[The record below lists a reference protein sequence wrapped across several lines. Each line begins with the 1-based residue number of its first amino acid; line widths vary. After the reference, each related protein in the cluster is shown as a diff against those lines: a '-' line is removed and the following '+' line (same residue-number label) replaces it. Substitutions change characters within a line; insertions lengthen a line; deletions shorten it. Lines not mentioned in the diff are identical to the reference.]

1 MLIFDQLKKNDPQ
14 LRVVALAILSGLGV
28 LSAGLWW
35 VQIVSSKDYQAHLEM
50 QSFRTVR
57 IPAVRGKILDRNGA
71 VLAENRATYDVSLYL
86 EELRKSFDEATDKRV
101 AQLRAYLKQQR
112 EAKEKELRR
121 TLNKDER
128 KQFIVTVAQR
138 AEIRRQARYQVA
150 SNVVFQIGQ
159 MLRLPEPLSLNQTN
173 FERHYQQSLVLP
185 FRVLTNINPA
195 QIALF
200 EEQTTSPMGV
210 DLEVQSTRFYP
221 QQTVSAHLLGQLQQ
235 SFDSAE
241 GEEAFFSYRL
251 PDYKGVLGIEAG
263 YDKDLRGVAGAKSVV
278 VNNIGYRQTE
288 TVWSPARA
296 GNNVTLTIDLGIQK
310 ATEQALRQFSPK
322 PMAAAV
328 VMDVWTG
335 DILALASIPGFNP
348 NYFVHGFPPGEY
360 QRIQDE
366 TLKPM
371 FNRATQGGY
380 MPGSIFKT
388 VVGLAALEAGL
399 DPEALYHV
407 EADPSKDPRRAGRGC
422 YFVTRNH
429 KVEDTAPTG
438 DYNFRRALKLS
449 SNAYFIHLG
458 LRYGIER
465 IFQYGQLLH
474 LGESAGLNTR
484 QESPGRFVTR
494 KQLGAGWSDGAT
506 ANVCIGQ
513 DPVYVTPVQM
523 AVLAAAI
530 ANGGKV
536 LTPRLVDIIEPL
548 DPIAPRITTSFP
560 KGVIRDNLGVSARS
574 LNILREAMLADVED
588 SDGTGRPAFIAGFRI
603 CGKTGTAQIKDVRGN
618 TTSHNVWFLSFA
630 PYDKPR
636 YAVVVMVEGG
646 SSGGGD
652 CAPIGKHIYN
662 AIIEREQAA
671 NKPVAVNR

>member
-86 EELRKSFDEATDKRV
+86 EELRKRFDDATDK
-101 AQLRAYLKQQR
+101 QLAAVRAYLKQQR
-112 EAKEKELRR
+112 ETKEKQLRR
-121 TLNKDER
+121 TLNKEER
-128 KQFIVTVAQR
+128 KQFLVSLTQK

-150 SNVVFQIGQ
+150 SNAVFQVGQ
-159 MLRLPEPLSLNQTN
+159 MLRLSEPLTLDQTN
-173 FERHYQQSLVLP
+173 FERHYQQSLALP
-185 FRVLTNINPA
+185 FRVLTNISPA

-200 EEQTTSPMGV
+200 EEQTTGPTGV

-221 QQTVSAHLLGQLQQ
+221 QQTVAAHLLGQVQQ
-235 SFDSAE
+235 NTDSAE

-251 PDYKGVLGIEAG
+251 PDYKGILGIEAG
-263 YDKDLRGVAGAKSVV
+263 YDKELRGVAGAKSVV

-288 TVWSPARA
+288 TIWTPARA
-296 GNNVTLTIDLGIQK
+296 GNNVTLTIDIGIQK

-328 VMDVWTG
+328 VLDVWTG

-366 TLKPM
+366 SLKPM

-380 MPGSIFKT
+380 APGSIFKT
-388 VVGLAALEAGL
+388 VVAMAALEHGL
-399 DPEALYHV
+399 DPDALYHV
-407 EADPSKDPRRAGRGC
+407 DPDPANPSKGC
-422 YFVTRNH
+422 YIISRNV
-429 KVEDTAPTG
+429 KPIADLASPGE
-438 DYNFRRALKLS
+438 YNFRRALKRS
-449 SNAYFIHLG
+449 SNSYFIQAG
-458 LRYGIER
+458 VRYGIEPIVR
-465 IFQYGQLLH
+465 LGHLLH
-474 LGESAGLNTR
+474 LGERTGLNTR
-484 QESPGRFVTR
+484 QEAAGTFVTLD
-494 KQLGAGWSDGAT
+494 QISSGWSIGAT

-513 DPVYVTPVQM
+513 NPVYVTPLQM
-523 AVLAAAI
+523 GVLAAAI

-536 LTPRLVDIIEPL
+536 LTPRLVDTIEPL
-548 DPIAPRITTSFP
+548 DPIAPRITSTFP
-560 KGVIRDNLGVSARS
+560 KGVVRDNLGISPRN

-588 SDGTGRPAFIAGFRI
+588 SDGTGRAAFIPGFRI
-603 CGKTGTAQIKDVRGN
+603 SGKTGTAQVKDLRGN

-630 PYDKPR
+630 PYEKPR
-636 YAVVVMVEGG
+636 YAVIVMVEGG

-652 CAPIGKHIYN
+652 CAPIGRHIYN

>member
-14 LRVVALAILSGLGV
+14 LRVLALAILAGLGV
-28 LSAGLWW
+28 LLAGLWW

-86 EELRKSFDEATDKRV
+86 EELRKYFDAETDKQVARV
-101 AQLRAYLKQQR
+101 RAVLKQQR
-112 EAKEKELRR
+112 EAKEKQLRR
-121 TLNKDER
+121 TLNKEER
-128 KQFIVTVAQR
+128 KQFIVSLAQK
-138 AEIRRQARYQVA
+138 AEIRKQARYDVA
-150 SNVVFQIGQ
+150 SNVVFQVGQ
-159 MLRLPEPLSLNQTN
+159 MLRLPEPPALNQTN
-173 FERHYQQSLVLP
+173 FERHYQQSLALP

-195 QIALF
+195 QIAMF
-200 EEQTTSPMGV
+200 EEQATSPMGV

-221 QQTVSAHLLGQLQQ
+221 QQTVAAHLLGQLQQ

-251 PDYKGVLGIEAG
+251 PDYKGILGIEYG
-263 YDKDLRGVAGAKSVV
+263 YDKELRGVAGAKSVV

-288 TVWSPARA
+288 TIWTPAMA

-380 MPGSIFKT
+380 APGSIFKT
-388 VVGLAALEAGL
+388 VVAMAALERGL

-407 EADPSKDPRRAGRGC
+407 DPDPANPGKGC
-422 YFVTRNH
+422 YVISRN
-429 KVEDTAPTG
+429 VRPIADLASPG
-438 DYNFRRALKLS
+438 DYNFRRALKRS
-449 SNAYFIHLG
+449 SNSYFIQVG
-458 LRYGIER
+458 VRYGIEPIVR
-465 IFQYGQLLH
+465 MGHLLH
-474 LGESAGLNTR
+474 LGERTGLNTQ
-484 QESPGRFVTR
+484 QEAAGTFV
-494 KQLGAGWSDGAT
+494 KLDQLSSGWSIGAT

-513 DPVYVTPVQM
+513 NPVYVTPLQM
-523 AVLAAAI
+523 AVLASAI

-536 LTPRLVDIIEPL
+536 LAPRIADAIEPL
-548 DPIAPRITTSFP
+548 DPVMPRITSAPP
-560 KGVIRDNLGVSARS
+560 KGVVRDNLGVSARS
-574 LNILREAMLADVED
+574 LTILREAMLADVED
-588 SDGTGRPAFIAGFRI
+588 SDGTGRAAFIPGFRI
-603 CGKTGTAQIKDVRGN
+603 CGKTGTAQVKDIRGN
-618 TTSHNVWFLSFA
+618 TTTHNVWFLSFA
-630 PYDKPR
+630 PYEKPR

-652 CAPIGKHIYN
+652 CAPIAKHIYT

-671 NKPVAVNR
+671 AKPVAVNR

>member
-14 LRVVALAILSGLGV
+14 LRVLAMAIIVGLGV
-28 LSAGLWW
+28 LLAGLWW

-86 EELRKSFDEATDKRV
+86 EELRKYFDAETDKQV
-101 AQLRAYLKQQR
+101 TKVRAVLKQQR
-112 EAKEKELRR
+112 EAKEKQLRR
-121 TLNKDER
+121 TLNKEER
-128 KQFIVTVAQR
+128 KQFIVSLAQK
-138 AEIRRQARYQVA
+138 AEIRKQARYDVA
-150 SNVVFQIGQ
+150 SNVVFQVGQ

-173 FERHYQQSLVLP
+173 FERHYQQSLALP
-185 FRVLTNINPA
+185 FRVMTNINPA
-195 QIALF
+195 QIAMF
-200 EEQTTSPMGV
+200 EEQATSPMGV

-221 QQTVSAHLLGQLQQ
+221 QQTVAAHLLGQLQQ

-263 YDKDLRGVAGAKSVV
+263 YDKELRGVAGAKSVV

-288 TVWSPARA
+288 TIWSPAMA
-296 GNNVTLTIDLGIQK
+296 GNNVTLTIDLGVQK

-335 DILALASIPGFNP
+335 DILALASIPSFNP
-348 NYFVHGFPPGEY
+348 NYFVQGFPPGEY
-360 QRIQDE
+360 QRIQDVA
-366 TLKPM
+366 LKPM
-371 FNRATQGGY
+371 INRATQGNY
-380 MPGSIFKT
+380 APGSIFKT
-388 VVGLAALEAGL
+388 VVGLAALESGL

-407 EADPSKDPRRAGRGC
+407 EADPRRAGRGC
-422 YFVTRNH
+422 IFLRGNQ
-429 KVEDTAPTG
+429 KVEDTAPPG

-458 LRYGIER
+458 LRYGLER
-465 IFQYGQLLH
+465 VVQYGKLLH
-474 LGESAGLNTR
+474 LGERAGLNTH
-484 QESPGRFVTR
+484 QETAGAFLSRD
-494 KQLGAGWSDGAT
+494 QLGAGWPDRAT

-513 DPVYVTPVQM
+513 DPILVTPLQM
-523 AVLAAAI
+523 AVVASAL

-536 LTPRLVDIIEPL
+536 LAPRLIDTIEPL
-548 DPIAPRITTSFP
+548 DPVAPRITTTPP
-560 KGVIRDNLGVSARS
+560 KGVVRDYLGVSAKN
-574 LNILREAMLADVED
+574 LGILREAMLADVED
-588 SDGTGRPAFIAGFRI
+588 SDGTGRACFIPGFRI
-603 CGKTGTAQIKDVRGN
+603 CGKTGTAQVKDVRGN

-630 PYDKPR
+630 PYEKPR

-646 SSGGGD
+646 SSGASD